1 MERYQDKSLSPKER
15 AKDFLKNMT
24 LEAKFS
30 QIRSFNGI
38 NMEDVYQKIVK
49 GEDVEVFSLVYGSV
63 QNAEHLKVVSGLLY
77 QKDRNSC
84 PDCL

>member
-1 MERYQDKSLSPKER
+1 MERYQDTTLSPKER

-24 LEAKFS
+24 LDEKFS

-38 NMEDVYQKIVK
+38 NMEDVYQKIAK

-63 QNAEHLKVVSGLLY
+63 QNAEHLKVVQDYFDMIRHYL
-77 QKDRNSC
+77 
-84 PDCL
+84 